1 MKLEFIITPLSELWW
16 MGIISSILIGTLI
29 IQLAIRIPP
38 DKRTI
43 LRLCIASLMFLEE
56 IFNQWYMVYLG
67 IWDLSTS
74 LPIHMCGITGI
85 LAGVMLIKNKQIG
98 FEFIAMPGMAGA
110 IHALLTPLLN
120 HGGDIYQ
127 VINYYIG
134 HSGIIIAAL
143 YLAIVE
149 GYRIRKNSWVSVF
162 FMVQILFVIVG
173 IANWVFDANYMYL
186 KEPPAVNHPL
196 VSGKWPYYL
205 INLEFVVV
213 ILLYFTYSLF
223 KSPLFTNKKMV

>member
-16 MGIISSILIGTLI
+16 MGIISSILIGIFI

-38 DKRTI
+38 DKRTV
-43 LRLCIASLMFLEE
+43 LKLCIASLMFFEE
-56 IFNQWYMVYLG
+56 IFNQWYMFYLG

-85 LAGVMLIKNKQIG
+85 LSGVMLIKNKQIG

-120 HGGDIYQ
+120 HGGDTYQ
-127 VINYYIG
+127 VINYYVG
-134 HSGIIIAAL
+134 HSGIIIVAL

-162 FMVQILFVIVG
+162 IMVQILFVIIG
-173 IANWVFDANYMYL
+173 IVNWVFSANYMYL
-186 KEPPAVNHPL
+186 SNAPVVNNPL
-196 VSGKWPYYL
+196 IVGEWPWY
-205 INLEFVVV
+205 
-213 ILLYFTYSLF
+213 ILFFEIAGLLHVLVLYFCF
-223 KSPLFTNKKMV
+223 RKMKPLPF

>member
-16 MGIISSILIGTLI
+16 MGIISSILIGIFI

-56 IFNQWYMVYLG
+56 IFNHWYMVYLG

-120 HGGDIYQ
+120 HGGDTYQ

-134 HSGIIIAAL
+134 HSGIIIVAL

-186 KEPPAVNHPL
+186 SNAPGVNNPL
-196 VSGKWPYYL
+196 IIGDWPWYIL
-205 INLEFVVV
+205 IFEIAGLLHVLV
-213 ILLYFTYSLF
+213 LYFCF
-223 KSPLFTNKKMV
+223 RKMKPLPF

>member
-1 MKLEFIITPLSELWW
+1 MTLEFIITPLSELWW
-16 MGIISSILIGTLI
+16 MGIISSILIGIFI

-38 DKRTI
+38 DKRTV
-43 LRLCIASLMFLEE
+43 LKLCIASLMFFEE
-56 IFNQWYMVYLG
+56 IFNQWYMFYLG

-85 LAGVMLIKNKQIG
+85 LAGVMLIKNKQTG

-120 HGGDIYQ
+120 HGGDTYQ

-134 HSGIIIAAL
+134 HSGIIIVAL

-162 FMVQILFVIVG
+162 FMVQILFVIIG
-173 IANWVFDANYMYL
+173 IANWVFGANYMYL
-186 KEPPAVNHPL
+186 SNAPVVNNPL
-196 VSGKWPYYL
+196 IIGEWPWYIL
-205 INLEFVVV
+205 IFEIAGLLHVLV
-213 ILLYFTYSLF
+213 LYFCF
-223 KSPLFTNKKMV
+223 RKMKPLPF

>member
-16 MGIISSILIGTLI
+16 MGIISSILIGIFI

-38 DKRTI
+38 DKRTV
-43 LRLCIASLMFLEE
+43 LKLCIASLMFFEE
-56 IFNQWYMVYLG
+56 IFNQWYMFYLG

-85 LAGVMLIKNKQIG
+85 LSGVMLIKNKQIG

-120 HGGDIYQ
+120 HGGDTYQ
-127 VINYYIG
+127 VVNYYIG
-134 HSGIIIAAL
+134 HSGIIIVAL

-162 FMVQILFVIVG
+162 FIMQILFIIIG
-173 IANWVFDANYMYL
+173 TANWVFSANYMYL
-186 KEPPAVNHPL
+186 SKAPIVDNPL
-196 VSGKWPYYL
+196 IIGEWPWYIIFFEIAGFLHIL
-205 INLEFVVV
+205 I
-213 ILLYFTYSLF
+213 LYFCF
-223 KSPLFTNKKMV
+223 RKMKPLPF

>member
-16 MGIISSILIGTLI
+16 MGIISSILIGIFI

-43 LRLCIASLMFLEE
+43 LKLCIASLMFFEE
-56 IFNQWYMVYLG
+56 IFNQWYMFYLG

-85 LAGVMLIKNKQIG
+85 LSGVMLIKNKQIG

-120 HGGDIYQ
+120 HGGDTYQ
-127 VINYYIG
+127 VINYYVG
-134 HSGIIIAAL
+134 HSGIIIVAL

-186 KEPPAVNHPL
+186 SNAPGVNNPL
-196 VSGKWPYYL
+196 IIGEWPWYIL
-205 INLEFVVV
+205 IFEIAGLLHVLV
-213 ILLYFTYSLF
+213 LYFCF
-223 KSPLFTNKKMV
+223 RKMKPLPF

>member
-16 MGIISSILIGTLI
+16 MGIISSILIGIFI

-43 LRLCIASLMFLEE
+43 LKLCIASLMFFEE
-56 IFNQWYMVYLG
+56 IFNQWYMFYLG

-120 HGGDIYQ
+120 HGGDTYQ

-134 HSGIIIAAL
+134 HSGIIIVAL

-186 KEPPAVNHPL
+186 SNAPGVNNPL
-196 VSGKWPYYL
+196 IIGDWPWYIL
-205 INLEFVVV
+205 IFEIAGLLHVLV
-213 ILLYFTYSLF
+213 LYFCF
-223 KSPLFTNKKMV
+223 RKMKPLPF

>member
-16 MGIISSILIGTLI
+16 MGIISSILIGIFI

-38 DKRTI
+38 DKRTV
-43 LRLCIASLMFLEE
+43 LKLCIASLMFFEE
-56 IFNQWYMVYLG
+56 IFNQWYMFYLG

-85 LAGVMLIKNKQIG
+85 LSGVMLIKNKQIG

-120 HGGDIYQ
+120 HGGDTYQ
-127 VINYYIG
+127 VINYYVG
-134 HSGIIIAAL
+134 HSGIIIVAL

-162 FMVQILFVIVG
+162 FIMQILFIIIG
-173 IANWVFDANYMYL
+173 TANWVFSANYMYL
-186 KEPPAVNHPL
+186 SKAPIVDNPL
-196 VSGKWPYYL
+196 IIGEWPWYIIFFEIAGFLHIL
-205 INLEFVVV
+205 I
-213 ILLYFTYSLF
+213 LYFCF
-223 KSPLFTNKKMV
+223 RKMKPLPF

>member
-16 MGIISSILIGTLI
+16 MGIISSILIGIFI

-38 DKRTI
+38 DKRTV
-43 LRLCIASLMFLEE
+43 LKLCIASLMFFEE
-56 IFNQWYMVYLG
+56 IFNQWYMFYLG

-120 HGGDIYQ
+120 HGGDTYQ

-134 HSGIIIAAL
+134 HSGIIIVAL

-162 FMVQILFVIVG
+162 FIMQILFIIIG
-173 IANWVFDANYMYL
+173 TANWVFSANYMYL
-186 KEPPAVNHPL
+186 SKAPIVDNPL
-196 VSGKWPYYL
+196 IIGEWPWYIIFFEIAGFLHIL
-205 INLEFVVV
+205 I
-213 ILLYFTYSLF
+213 LYFCF
-223 KSPLFTNKKMV
+223 RKMKPLPF

>member
-16 MGIISSILIGTLI
+16 MGIISSILIGIFI

-43 LRLCIASLMFLEE
+43 LKLCIASLMFFEE
-56 IFNQWYMVYLG
+56 IFNQWYMFYLG

-120 HGGDIYQ
+120 HGGDTYQ
-127 VINYYIG
+127 VINYYVG
-134 HSGIIIAAL
+134 HSGIIIVAL

-149 GYRIRKNSWVSVF
+149 GCRIRKKSWVSVF
-162 FMVQILFVIVG
+162 FIMQILFIIIG
-173 IANWVFDANYMYL
+173 IANWVFSANYMYL
-186 KEPPAVNHPL
+186 SKAPIVDNPL
-196 VSGKWPYYL
+196 IIGDWPWYIIFFEIAGFLHIL
-205 INLEFVVV
+205 I
-213 ILLYFTYSLF
+213 LYFCF
-223 KSPLFTNKKMV
+223 RKMKPLPF

>member
-16 MGIISSILIGTLI
+16 MGIISSILIGIFI

-38 DKRTI
+38 DKRTV
-43 LRLCIASLMFLEE
+43 LKLCIASLMFFEE
-56 IFNQWYMVYLG
+56 IFNQWYMFYLG

-120 HGGDIYQ
+120 HGGDTYQ

-134 HSGIIIAAL
+134 HSGIIIVAL

-173 IANWVFDANYMYL
+173 IANWVFNANYMYL
-186 KEPPAVNHPL
+186 SNAPGVNNPL
-196 VSGKWPYYL
+196 IIGEWPWYIL
-205 INLEFVVV
+205 IFEIAGLLHVLV
-213 ILLYFTYSLF
+213 LYFCF
-223 KSPLFTNKKMV
+223 RKMKPLPF

>member
-1 MKLEFIITPLSELWW
+1 MELEFIIAPLSELWW
-16 MGIISSILIGTLI
+16 MGIVISILIGTLI

-43 LRLCIASLMFLEE
+43 LRLCIASLMFFEE

-85 LAGVMLIKNKQIG
+85 LAGVMLIKTKQIG

-120 HGGDIYQ
+120 HGGDTYQ

-162 FMVQILFVIVG
+162 FMVQILFVIIG
-173 IANWVFDANYMYL
+173 IANWVFGANYMYL
-186 KEPPAVNHPL
+186 SNAPGVNNPL
-196 VSGKWPYYL
+196 IIGEWPWY
-205 INLEFVVV
+205 
-213 ILLYFTYSLF
+213 ILFFEIAGLLHVLVLYFCF
-223 KSPLFTNKKMV
+223 RKMKPLPF

>member
-16 MGIISSILIGTLI
+16 MGIISSILIGIFI

-43 LRLCIASLMFLEE
+43 LKLCIASLMFFEE
-56 IFNQWYMVYLG
+56 IFNQWYMFYLG

-120 HGGDIYQ
+120 HGGDTYQ
-127 VINYYIG
+127 VINYYVG
-134 HSGIIIAAL
+134 HSGIIIVAL

-149 GYRIRKNSWVSVF
+149 GCRIRKNSWVSVF
-162 FMVQILFVIVG
+162 FIMQILFIIIG
-173 IANWVFDANYMYL
+173 TANWVFSANYMYL
-186 KEPPAVNHPL
+186 SKAPIVDNPL
-196 VSGKWPYYL
+196 IIGEWPWYIIFFEIAGFLHIL
-205 INLEFVVV
+205 I
-213 ILLYFTYSLF
+213 LYFCF
-223 KSPLFTNKKMV
+223 RKMKPLPF

>member
-16 MGIISSILIGTLI
+16 MGIISSILIGIFI

-43 LRLCIASLMFLEE
+43 LKLCIASLMFFEE
-56 IFNQWYMVYLG
+56 IFNQWYMFYLG

-85 LAGVMLIKNKQIG
+85 LSGVMLIKNKQIG

-120 HGGDIYQ
+120 HGGDTYQ

-134 HSGIIIAAL
+134 HSGIIIVAL

-162 FMVQILFVIVG
+162 FIMQILFIIIG
-173 IANWVFDANYMYL
+173 IANWVFSANYMYL
-186 KEPPAVNHPL
+186 SKAPIVENPL
-196 VSGKWPYYL
+196 IIGEWPWYIIFFEIAGFLHIL
-205 INLEFVVV
+205 I
-213 ILLYFTYSLF
+213 LYFCF
-223 KSPLFTNKKMV
+223 RKMKPLPF